1 MKISIQKK
9 ITSIFFLSLLALGIS
24 IGITLYLK
32 YTDYMMRSVIDRLYS
47 GMFSIYNIVNIEG
60 LTELNKQS
68 EHSSEYIKNWK
79 KIKSIQKELK
89 LAYIYIVMM
98 NDKNQFHF
106 IYDTGDDPT
115 KLETYD
121 NYFKIYADAP
131 SEAFEAFASGKMVI
145 VKGQYTNKW
154 GTFKS
159 AFYPIR
165 VNGKIIGVIGA
176 DCNISE
182 VLELKKQAVVTTLFI
197 LLLGVIPV
205 ILFGIIVQR
214 WIVNPIIG
222 LIDGTRKIASGNLDY
237 SIAISQNDE
246 IGDLAK
252 NFNIMSRNLKASFA
266 TIQRHNEKLQE
277 RVEERTE
284 ELRSTLATVQE
295 LKNQQD
301 GDYFLTTLIASPLM
315 QNRNKSPHVKID
327 FLIEQKKKFQFRGKT
342 YSLGGDI
349 SIAGNVNFFGRPFT
363 VFFNGDAMGK
373 SMQGASGA
381 LVIGSVVNSIMSRS
395 AANKRVITKDSG
407 RWLRETFF
415 EIQKVIE
422 TFEGAMLVSCVLG
435 VIDDETGLLQ
445 FFNAEHPLSVIY
457 RDGKASFIENEI
469 TMHKLGIP
477 FNTEVDLFQFQLELG
492 DVFFCGSDGRDDLN
506 LNQSEP
512 GINISKENPKF
523 FLNTVEASD
532 GQLEQIYK
540 NLLSRGELSD
550 DLSIIRI
557 SYKETTMG

>member
-98 NDKNQFHF
+98 NDKNQFYF

-115 KLETYD
+115 KPEAYD
-121 NYFKIYADAP
+121 NYFKIYSDAP

-145 VKGQYTNKW
+145 VKGQYTNRW

-165 VNGKIIGVIGA
+165 LNGKIIGVIGA

-182 VLELKKQAVVTTLFI
+182 VLELKKQAIVSILFI
-197 LLLGVIPV
+197 LFIGVILV
-205 ILFGIIVQR
+205 ILIRVIIQR

-222 LIDGTRKIASGNLDY
+222 FSDGIRKIANGNLDY

-266 TIQRHNEKLQE
+266 TIQRQKEKLQE

-295 LKNQQD
+295 LKDQQE
-301 GDYFLTTLIASPLM
+301 GDYFLTTLIAYPLM

-363 VFFNGDAMGK
+363 MFFNGDAMGK

-395 AANKRVITKDSG
+395 AANKRVITKDSD

-415 EIQKVIE
+415 EIQRVME
-422 TFEGAMLVSCVLG
+422 TFEGAMHISCVLG

-457 RDGKASFIENEI
+457 RDGKASFIEHGI
-469 TMHKLGIP
+469 TMHKLGMP
-477 FNTEVDLFQFQLELG
+477 FNTEVDLFQFQLQPG
-492 DVFFCGSDGRDDLN
+492 DVILCGSDGKDDLN

-512 GINISKENPKF
+512 GINIPKGNPKV
-523 FLNTVEASD
+523 FLTTVEASD

-540 NLLSRGELSD
+540 NLLSQGELSD
-550 DLSIIRI
+550 DLSIVRI
-557 SYKETTMG
+557 SYKQTVMN